1 MSAQAMQ
8 ERPVKRAQASHPQV
22 KCQPSSLSTTSD
34 NLIRSMLNN
43 LYDESKSRRA
53 SVYPQTQNLH
63 YEAARETLAR
73 ARVRAKNSKYH
84 CK

>member
-34 NLIRSMLNN
+34 NLKIRSMLNN
-43 LYDESKSRRA
+43 LYDESSGRA